1 VLGGRNTPLPIL
13 FRTLKTSGADLP
25 RNLKLALAY
34 DGTDFAGWQVQ
45 PDRVSVQGTLLS
57 AFEHLTGEKTLP
69 QGSGRTDA
77 GVHALAQVATVTT
90 NSPIPTDNLIRA
102 LNDIL
107 PRSIRILAA
116 EEMPPEFHARR
127 SAVAKTYRYHIYR
140 GAICSPFQARYV
152 YHHPYPLDESRM
164 IQAAALVE
172 GEHDFTSFAA
182 VDPEKRKEAPATDKE
197 KLETKTSLQTNAGF
211 ATNQA
216 ELEANSARP
225 EPSKAELDLDNSR
238 PETNK
243 AGLELDNA
251 GLETNKAGLKT
262 NKADLEPNNVRT
274 IFLSQWQRHADE
286 LIYTVR
292 GNGFLHHM
300 VRNLVGTFLM
310 VGKGSLSIADVKRIL
325 ELRDRS
331 AAAATAP
338 ASGLFLVSVEY

>member
-1 VLGGRNTPLPIL
+1 L
-13 FRTLKTSGADLP
+13 A
-25 RNLKLALAY
+25 RNLKLTLAY
-34 DGTDFAGWQVQ
+34 DGHDFAGWQVQ
-45 PDRVSVQGTLLS
+45 PDRLSVQGTLVS

-90 NSPIPTDNLIRA
+90 NSPIPIDNLIRA
-102 LNDIL
+102 LNDVL

-116 EEMPPEFHARR
+116 EEMPPDFHARR

-164 IQAAALVE
+164 IQAAALVQ

-182 VDPEKRKEAPATDKE
+182 VDPEKRKQALALDKKGAVTKSGIDSNAAADTQPGAVTNTEVETDHSA
-197 KLETKTSLQTNAGF
+197 LEID
-211 ATNQA
+211 QA
-216 ELEANSARP
+216 EF
-225 EPSKAELDLDNSR
+225 
-238 PETNK
+238 
-243 AGLELDNA
+243 
-251 GLETNKAGLKT
+251 
-262 NKADLEPNNVRT
+262 EPNNVRT
-274 IFLSQWQRHADE
+274 IFHSQWQRQGDE

-310 VGKGSLSIADVKRIL
+310 VGKGSLTVADVRRIL

>member
-1 VLGGRNTPLPIL
+1 MGT
-13 FRTLKTSGADLP
+13 DLP
-25 RNLKLALAY
+25 RNLKLTLAY
-34 DGTDFAGWQVQ
+34 DGHDFAGWQVQ
-45 PDRVSVQGTLLS
+45 PDRLSVQGTLVS

-77 GVHALAQVATVTT
+77 GVHALAQIATVIT
-90 NSPIPTDNLIRA
+90 NSPIPVDNLVRA

-107 PRSIRILAA
+107 PRSIRVLAA

-152 YHHPYPLDESRM
+152 YHHPYPLSESRM
-164 IQAAALVE
+164 IEAAALVE

-182 VDPEKRKEAPATDKE
+182 VDPEKRKEALAPDKE
-197 KLETKTSLQTNAGF
+197 GSITKPGTETKPGVERKSGLKQKFVLETKAEVGTNSPG
-211 ATNQA
+211 
-216 ELEANSARP
+216 LEI
-225 EPSKAELDLDNSR
+225 D
-238 PETNK
+238 K
-243 AGLELDNA
+243 AGVEL
-251 GLETNKAGLKT
+251 
-262 NKADLEPNNVRT
+262 NNVRT
-274 IFLSQWQRHADE
+274 IFQSQWQRHGDE

-310 VGKGSLSIADVKRIL
+310 VGKGSLTVADVRRIL

>member
-1 VLGGRNTPLPIL
+1 L
-13 FRTLKTSGADLP
+13 
-25 RNLKLALAY
+25 RNLKLTLAY
-34 DGTDFAGWQVQ
+34 DGHDFAGWQVQ
-45 PDRVSVQGTLLS
+45 PDRLSVQGTLVS

-77 GVHALAQVATVTT
+77 GVHALAQIASVTT
-90 NSPIPTDNLIRA
+90 NSPIPVDNLVRA

-107 PRSIRILAA
+107 PRSIRVLAA

-164 IQAAALVE
+164 IQAAALVQ

-182 VDPEKRKEAPATDKE
+182 VDPEKRKEVLAPDQ
-197 KLETKTSLQTNAGF
+197 ETLAAKTGVES
-211 ATNQA
+211 
-216 ELEANSARP
+216 
-225 EPSKAELDLDNSR
+225 DD
-238 PETNK
+238 
-243 AGLELDNA
+243 A
-251 GLETNKAGLKT
+251 GLETNSADREPKQAGSHKPASHKLSLHKLG
-262 NKADLEPNNVRT
+262 LEPNNVRT
-274 IFLSQWQRHADE
+274 IFQSQWQRHPEE

-310 VGKGSLSIADVKRIL
+310 VGKGSLTVADVRRIL

-338 ASGLFLVSVEY
+338 ASGLFLVSVDY